1 MKKKSVAFLYSK
13 HNQKKINNSNYNR
26 IRKSKYLGMKLTKG
40 VKELYNENH
49 EILLKDI
56 KDTSKWKDHPC

>member
-13 HNQKKINNSNYNR
+13 HNK
-26 IRKSKYLGMKLTKG
+26 RKLITQIIIGSESKYLGMKLTRG
-40 VKELYNENH
+40 EEELYNENH
-49 EILLKDI
+49 EILLKGI